1 MHRNIVTTY
10 FLNPILLIY
19 GLEGI
24 RLIIGEINK
33 VFEIKPDPKV
43 LDKWLPY
50 LWSRDEM
57 QADSLDRARNFLPS
71 AFSQLRVPPPT
82 FSPITQM
89 QPWKKKITSPWKIP
103 WYHSFICWIVQ
114 QMFEGFF
121 VSDTIL
127 SARVALRTTKNK
139 AKQNKTHCLCRAF
152 ISVAGGSQ

>member
-1 MHRNIVTTY
+1 MTTY

-24 RLIIGEINK
+24 RLIIGEIDK

-82 FSPITQM
+82 FLPYYTDATL
-89 QPWKKKITSPWKIP
+89 KKKSLLLEKFHDTT
-103 WYHSFICWIVQ
+103 HL
-114 QMFEGFF
+114 F
-121 VSDTIL
+121 VELSNKCSRASLCQIL
-127 SARVALRTTKNK
+127 
-139 AKQNKTHCLCRAF
+139 F
-152 ISVAGGSQ
+152 